1 MTSRCR
7 RCEAE
12 VLRVHDS
19 ETGLHIDLE
28 PEQMPITEP
37 LTPDAVLFEHHPTG
51 WHSPAINRRRA
62 HPIHRLHKHTER
74 DKT

>member
-7 RCEAE
+7 RCEAD

-19 ETGLHIDLE
+19 ETGLSLDLE
-28 PEQMPITEP
+28 PKQVPITEP
-37 LTPDAVLFEHHPTG
+37 LTTGEVLFEHHPTG
-51 WHSPAINRRRA
+51 WHSPAINSRRGY
-62 HPIHRLHKHTER
+62 PIHRLHKHTES